1 MENQLYRTIELYL
14 RRQMPPDER
23 RAFKAKIATDPELA
37 AEVSF
42 YEALLLPHDEQVKS
56 KWRTQDESLLQP
68 ETQAPPLLFILRPQW
83 AVAASLALLLAAGV
97 WYTFIYSPPLNSDTV
112 FQENYEGY
120 KYSGIL
126 GAGSSAPEDSVW
138 QTTLSAYRAGRFE
151 EAIRTA
157 GQLSNS
163 AKYAAEAELLTGAA
177 YLENGQI
184 EEAIRAFAQVDAPPA
199 LRRKAQFFTAMA
211 HLKAKNT
218 GQAKT
223 LFNTIATDEDSPYRG
238 KADTILGE
246 L

>member
-1 MENQLYRTIELYL
+1 MENQLYRIIELYL

-23 RAFKAKIATDPELA
+23 RAFEAKIAADPELA

-42 YEALLLPHDEQVKS
+42 YEALLLSHDEQIKS

-68 ETQAPPLLFILRPQW
+68 GSQAPPLSFIRRPQW
-83 AVAASLALLLAAGV
+83 AIAASLALLLAAGV
-97 WYTFIYSPPLNSDTV
+97 WYTFIYAPPLNSDTV

-138 QTTLSAYRAGRFE
+138 QTTLSAYRAGRFD
-151 EAIRTA
+151 EAIGTA

-163 AKYAAEAELLTGAA
+163 AKYAAEAQLLTGAA
-177 YLENGQI
+177 YLENGQP
-184 EEAIRAFAQVDAPPA
+184 EEAVRAFAQVDAPPA
-199 LRRKAQFFTAMA
+199 LHRKAQFFTAMA
-211 HLKAKNT
+211 HLKANKPE
-218 GQAKT
+218 QAKA
-223 LFNTIATDEDSPYRG
+223 LFKTIAADTESPFKG
-238 KADTILGE
+238 KAKAILDD

>member
-14 RRQMPPDER
+14 RRQMPSDER
-23 RAFKAKIATDPELA
+23 RAFEAKIAADPELA

-42 YEALLLPHDEQVKS
+42 YEALLLSRDEQVKS

-68 ETQAPPLLFILRPQW
+68 ESQAPPHSFIRRPQW
-83 AVAASLALLLAAGV
+83 AIAASLALLLAAGV
-97 WYTFIYSPPLNSDTV
+97 WYTFIYSPPPISDTV

-126 GAGSSAPEDSVW
+126 GAGSAAPEDSVW
-138 QTTLSAYRAGRFE
+138 QTTLSAYRASHFE
-151 EAIRTA
+151 EAIRNA
-157 GQLSNS
+157 GQLSSS
-163 AKYAAEAELLTGAA
+163 AKYAAEAQLLTGAA
-177 YLENGQI
+177 YLENGQP
-184 EEAIRAFAQVDAPPA
+184 EEAIRAFAQVDAPPT

-218 GQAKT
+218 RQAKT
-223 LFNTIATDEDSPYRG
+223 LFKTIAADTENPFKG
-238 KADTILGE
+238 KAEAILDD